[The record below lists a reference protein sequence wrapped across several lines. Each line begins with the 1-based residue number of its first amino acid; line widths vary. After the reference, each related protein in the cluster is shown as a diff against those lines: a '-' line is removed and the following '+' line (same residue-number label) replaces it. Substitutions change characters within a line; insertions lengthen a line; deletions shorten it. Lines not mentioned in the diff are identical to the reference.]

1 MMLSI
6 ITSCCDIFAMHLYY
20 ILDRRAGRAPAVAL
34 TATAPTPTTPVIAPT
49 TASVAAATVAN
60 ELGNEC
66 CSKSQFQEAIQHFSS
81 AITVDGTKHMP
92 YANRSYAYQQIK
104 SWKCAIADA
113 RKVSITLA

>member
-81 AITVDGTKHMP
+81 AITLDGTKHMP
-92 YANRSYAYQQIK
+92 YANRSYSYLQIK